1 MGREWGPLCLTDLS
15 LGIPSGEEVDGGGE
29 DAWDRKEERVEHQHH
44 HLLNQ
49 PVEQLER
56 LPHNTPT
63 SRVSQAGPCCDLLGQ
78 KARRGLLYL

>member
-1 MGREWGPLCLTDLS
+1 MGRLCLTDLS

-29 DAWDRKEERVEHQHH
+29 DAWDREEERVEHQHH

-56 LPHNTPT
+56 LPHTPPRPV
-63 SRVSQAGPCCDLLGQ
+63 SRVSHTPPLLQ
-78 KARRGLLYL
+78 SVWEMAWRGLLYL